1 MENVGFLHFI
11 AQSDIIG
18 KLLFASLVI
27 MSVTTWSILLL
38 KIIAL
43 SRLNKE
49 DQQFLIQLSDTQKQ
63 TELSASTPPSKHQ
76 GVLDR
81 ITTMTKLAQQQ
92 YRSLNTDE
100 RNCIGNEQ
108 DFLIGIMQKN
118 IKQEVTNAGS
128 GLTVFA
134 TIAATAPFVGLFG
147 TVWGVYHALI
157 AIGSSG
163 TASLDQIATPVGEA
177 LVMTGVGLA
186 VAVPAVIAYNWLLR
200 KNRSLAERLDA
211 YIFDLLPLLLV
222 GKILNIN
229 SYASQ
234 RTDT

>member
-38 KIIAL
+38 KLIAL

-49 DQQFLIQLSDTQKQ
+49 DQQFLTQLSDSQKH
-63 TELSASTPPSKHQ
+63 TELRASTAPSKHQ
-76 GVLDR
+76 GVLAR
-81 ITTMTKLAQQQ
+81 ITAMTALAQKQ

-163 TASLDQIATPVGEA
+163 VASLDQIATPVGEA
-177 LVMTGVGLA
+177 LVMTGIGLA

-222 GKILNIN
+222 GKTLNAA
-229 SYASQ
+229 SYAPQ
-234 RTDT
+234 RTDV